1 MLDQSYL
8 VRGLDLLCRAHTT
21 DYFRD
26 GHKGGAIISAYFF
39 CAEEAVE
46 EGVSELIA
54 EMINGPWLPPE
65 LRAPFPAETPDPG
78 LLDRIAAAVYPTLG
92 ELRQAGHN
100 VILPALAL
108 KAFHQRPDTITPSRV
123 EGLCTLVEAFDT
135 TTDVA
140 LDDHDEFPDLSEAE
154 DLSDFVLREYLRT
167 AEAFIGR
174 GQGWTGHLLTLG
186 RALMDLRQ
194 VGQVELARRSL
205 HTLKLYVKRARM
217 GPLDTDKPIPEH
229 APTGVRPL
237 ELAYWRERRR
247 QDPAL
252 GHCFK
257 YPYGF
262 YGLMG
267 AARDADLKRRCL
279 DMAFRVF

>member
-1 MLDQSYL
+1 M
-8 VRGLDLLCRAHTT
+8 RRTWTGWAAGLGL
-21 DYFRD
+21 
-26 GHKGGAIISAYFF
+26 
-39 CAEEAVE
+39 AV
-46 EGVSELIA
+46 
-54 EMINGPWLPPE
+54 W
-65 LRAPFPAETPDPG
+65 
-78 LLDRIAAAVYPTLG
+78 AAAAAG
-92 ELRQAGHN
+92 EPAAPLRIGLN
-100 VILPALAL
+100 I
-108 KAFHQRPDTITPSRV
+108 PS
-123 EGLCTLVEAFDT
+123 A
-135 TTDVA
+135 
-140 LDDHDEFPDLSEAE
+140 DH
-154 DLSDFVLREYLRT
+154 
-167 AEAFIGR
+167 
-174 GQGWTGHLLTLG
+174 GWTGGVVWWAKRAIDDWPKKEPGLTFFLVT
-186 RALMDLRQ
+186 AASPADQ